1 MLVIPKGISNY
12 EDAQIAIEH
21 GADAIFVS
29 NHGARQLD
37 TTPATIECLPEVVKA
52 VRDSGKKVPIFFDG
66 GVRKGSDVLKAL
78 AIGADLVLLGRPILY
93 GLACDGQN
101 GVERVLEIMNNE
113 LKEAMLH
120 TGCMS
125 LKDAKLNP
133 SLIYGDGESL
143 FTNSFGMVR
152 PKL

>member
-1 MLVIPKGISNY
+1 M
-12 EDAQIAIEH
+12 
-21 GADAIFVS
+21 
-29 NHGARQLD
+29 
-37 TTPATIECLPEVVKA
+37 
-52 VRDSGKKVPIFFDG
+52 
-66 GVRKGSDVLKAL
+66 RKGSDVLKAL

-101 GVERVLEIMNNE
+101 GVERVLEIMNEE